1 MSLAQI
7 ILTTNKTI
15 SNASDYVRKIGQD
28 ERGQVLTV
36 LVTDANGVPYNLSD
50 KKIIFSET
58 KDSGKYVVD
67 DGQDS
72 QSGKFTLVDAANG
85 KFAYTLQDQVYTE
98 SGTAWFDIANA
109 DGTVVDTTVFFKF
122 VVIQGVPIYVN
133 DESYSSTLSA
143 LQAHYQG
150 VIKNAESST
159 QSLINSLN
167 DKIRQAISK
176 GQQDTDDATAG
187 LTKQFADQMRQF
199 NDQMSHLKTDLSS
212 YQAKYDKLASDWA
225 TELKN
230 ISDRADDDI
239 NSKYAQKLA
248 DLQNDYNQ
256 WKAKAVADFS
266 ATVDPIRESIKHN
279 TSDVENINKQI
290 QSTKEAISKIEDVD
304 FTLYIKKDDLTER
317 YVEYPIEGSEN
328 QQLHGHDGKALSF
341 KKPLVDCD
349 ATLSK
354 QSLAADAYAVG
365 RRINDLDT
373 GLTQLNQEIYK
384 TFDTKENAQNLKN
397 GIAANADANRDQ
409 DSKINGLVS
418 ELENNS
424 QTLHLLG
431 HDWNS
436 ISSHSRSTFTA
447 KRQFFVNDS
456 TLTNPNGYA
465 NAKATGDAINVAY
478 QQLSHAIGLS
488 IANAGKIKT
497 VNGAQPDS
505 NGNISIAIPDISNL
519 AGRITALEHQI
530 GQITSTVKD

>member
-7 ILTTNKTI
+7 TLTTNKTI
-15 SNASDYVRKIGQD
+15 SNASDYVRKIGHD

-36 LVTDANGVPYNLSD
+36 LVTDANGVPYNLRD
-50 KKIIFSET
+50 KRIIFSET

-122 VVIQGVPIYVN
+122 VVIQGLPIHLN

-176 GQQDTDDATAG
+176 GQQDTDNATAS
-187 LTKQFADQMRQF
+187 LTKQFADQI
-199 NDQMSHLKTDLSS
+199 NDQMIHLKTDLSS

-230 ISDRADDDI
+230 ISDRADEDI
-239 NSKYAQKLA
+239 NSKYAQKLV

-256 WKAKAVADFS
+256 WKVKTVADFS
-266 ATVDPIRESIKHN
+266 ATLDPI
-279 TSDVENINKQI
+279 
-290 QSTKEAISKIEDVD
+290 
-304 FTLYIKKDDLTER
+304 LTEG
-317 YVEYPIEGSEN
+317 YVELPIEGSER
-328 QQLHGHDGKALSF
+328 QQLHGHDLKALSF
-341 KKPLVDCD
+341 KSPLVDCD

-354 QSLAADAYAVG
+354 RSLAADAYAVG
-365 RRINDLDT
+365 QRINDLDT

-409 DSKINGLVS
+409 DSKISVLQNKSESNDVANNRQDKQINGLITKTGDQDSKINGLQNRAS

-424 QTLHLLG
+424 QTPHLLG
-431 HDWNS
+431 HGWNS
-436 ISSHSRSTFTA
+436 ISSHSRSAFTA

-478 QQLSHAIGLS
+478 QQLSHAIGLI
-488 IANAGKIKT
+488 IANASKIKT

-505 NGNISIAIPDISNL
+505 NGNISIAIPDISDL
-519 AGRITALEHQI
+519 AGRITALEHRM
-530 GQITSTVKD
+530 GK